1 MSLYNFNILSHKT
14 YEILIYEFLQ
24 QKKQEEIF
32 VMNIIIAGDG
42 KVGSMLTRQLS
53 AEGYD
58 ITLIDANPKVLE
70 STEEMYDIMAVQG
83 NCATMEVLEQAGVK
97 DADLLIAATSADEI
111 NLLCCLTAHSMN
123 RKLHTIARIRNP
135 EYTDQIMK
143 MREVFPLSLT
153 INPEKQAALE
163 IERLL
168 KYPGFLKR
176 DTFAKG
182 RVEIVE
188 LRVDANSPLCD
199 HTLADLDSV
208 VGCKVLV
215 CAVLR
220 EGSAVAP
227 DGNYTLLAGDRI
239 FVTAPTDTLETLL
252 KNLNIITHKVR
263 RVLICGGGRLC
274 YYLAKQLERS
284 GISVRVIEQDYDRCV
299 HLANLLPGVTVIH
312 GDASDE
318 RLLESEGMDDC
329 DALVT
334 MTGLDELNMVISL
347 QGTIRKVPQV
357 ITKLGRVDNS
367 HILDRLPIGS
377 TISPKQLCCN
387 TIVRYV
393 RALRNQT
400 GAAQTVHT
408 IADGHAEALEFR
420 VDENTKHTGEPLK
433 KLHIKK
439 NVLVVCIT
447 HGGNQEIPG
456 GDSSFEKGDTVIIV
470 TSGDV
475 VIYQLNDIFEA

>member
-1 MSLYNFNILSHKT
+1 MK
-14 YEILIYEFLQ
+14 
-24 QKKQEEIF
+24 
-32 VMNIIIAGDG
+32 IIIAGDG

-97 DADLLIAATSADEI
+97 DASLLIAATSADEI
-111 NLLCCLTAHSMN
+111 NLLCCLTAHGMN
-123 RKLHTIARIRNP
+123 KNLHTIARIRNP
-135 EYTDQIMK
+135 EYTDQIIR
-143 MREVFPLSLT
+143 MREIFPLSLT
-153 INPEKQAALE
+153 VNPEKQAAVE

-188 LRVDANSPLCD
+188 LRVDADSPLCN
-199 HTLADLDSV
+199 HTLTDLDSI
-208 VGCKVLV
+208 VGCKVLI

-220 EGSAVAP
+220 DGSAVAP

-239 FVTAPTDTLETLL
+239 FVTAPSDTLAILL
-252 KNLNIITHKVR
+252 KNLNIITHKVK
-263 RVLICGGGRLC
+263 RVLLCGGGRLS
-274 YYLAKQLERS
+274 YYLAKQLEKS
-284 GISVRVIEQDYDRCV
+284 GIAVQLIEQNYDRCLQ
-299 HLANLLPGVTVIH
+299 LANLLPGVTIIH

-318 RLLESEGMDDC
+318 RLLESEGLDQC

-334 MTGLDELNMVISL
+334 LTGLDELNMVISL
-347 QGTIRKVPQV
+347 LGTIQRVPQV

-367 HILDRLPIGS
+367 HVIDRLPIGS
-377 TISPKQLCCN
+377 TVSPKQLCCN
-387 TIVRYV
+387 SIVRYV

-400 GAAQTVHT
+400 GAALTVHT

-420 VDENTKHTGEPLK
+420 VEDDTRHIGEPLK
-433 KLHIKK
+433 KLHLKK

-447 HGGNQEIPG
+447 HRGKQEIPG
-456 GDSSFEKGDTVIIV
+456 GDSHFERGDTVIIV

>member
-1 MSLYNFNILSHKT
+1 MSLYNFNILSHKI
-14 YEILIYEFLQ
+14 YEILIYAFLQ

-239 FVTAPTDTLETLL
+239 FVTAPTDTLEALL
-252 KNLNIITHKVR
+252 KNLNIITHKVK

-420 VDENTKHTGEPLK
+420 VDENTKHTKEPLK

>member
-1 MSLYNFNILSHKT
+1 MFS
-14 YEILIYEFLQ
+14 
-24 QKKQEEIF
+24 
-32 VMNIIIAGDG
+32 VMKIIIAGDG

-83 NCATMEVLEQAGVK
+83 NCATMEVLEQAGVR
-97 DADLLIAATSADEI
+97 DSDLLIAATSADEI

-123 RKLHTIARIRNP
+123 KKLHTIARIRNP

-143 MREVFPLSLT
+143 MRDTFPLSMT
-153 INPEKQAALE
+153 INPEKQAAIE

-188 LRVDANSPLCD
+188 LRVDAGSPLCD
-199 HTLADLDSV
+199 HSLADLDSV

-220 EGSAVAP
+220 DGSAVAP

-239 FVTAPTDTLETLL
+239 FVTAPTDTLQTLL
-252 KNLNIITHKVR
+252 KNLNIITHKVK
-263 RVLICGGGRLC
+263 RVMLCGGGRLS
-274 YYLAKQLERS
+274 YYLAKQLEKS
-284 GISVRVIEQDYDRCV
+284 GISVRLIEQDYDRCV

-318 RLLESEGMDDC
+318 RLLESEGMEDC

-347 QGTIRKVPQV
+347 QGTIRHVPQV

-420 VDENTKHTGEPLK
+420 VDEGTKHIGEPLK
-433 KLHIKK
+433 QLHLKK
-439 NVLVVCIT
+439 NVLLVCIT
-447 HGGNQEIPG
+447 HKGNQEIPG
-456 GDSSFEKGDTVIIV
+456 GESFYEKGDTVIIV

>member
-1 MSLYNFNILSHKT
+1 
-14 YEILIYEFLQ
+14 
-24 QKKQEEIF
+24 
-32 VMNIIIAGDG
+32 MNIIIAGDG
-42 KVGSMLTRQLS
+42 KVGSMLTKQLS

-111 NLLCCLTAHSMN
+111 NLLCCLTAHGMN
-123 RKLHTIARIRNP
+123 QNLHTIARIRNP
-135 EYTDQIMK
+135 EYTDQIIK
-143 MREVFPLSLT
+143 MREIFPLSLT
-153 INPEKQAALE
+153 INPEKQAAVE

-188 LRVDANSPLCD
+188 LRVDADSPLCD

-220 EGSAVAP
+220 DGSAVAP

-239 FVTAPTDTLETLL
+239 FVTAPADALVILL
-252 KNLNIITHKVR
+252 KNLHIITHKVR

-284 GISVRVIEQDYDRCV
+284 GISVRVIEQDYERCV
-299 HLANLLPGVTVIH
+299 HLANMLPGVTVIH

-400 GAAQTVHT
+400 GAAQTVHA
-408 IADGHAEALEFR
+408 IADGHAEALEFL
-420 VDENTKHTGEPLK
+420 VDENTKHIGEPLK
-433 KLHIKK
+433 KLHLKK

-447 HGGNQEIPG
+447 HKGNQEIPG
-456 GDSSFEKGDTVIIV
+456 GDSFYEKGDTVIIV

-475 VIYQLNDIFEA
+475 VLYQLNDIFEA

>member
-1 MSLYNFNILSHKT
+1 MK
-14 YEILIYEFLQ
+14 
-24 QKKQEEIF
+24 
-32 VMNIIIAGDG
+32 IIIAGDG

-83 NCATMEVLEQAGVK
+83 NCATMEVLEQAGVR

-123 RKLHTIARIRNP
+123 TKLHTIARIRNP

-188 LRVDANSPLCD
+188 LRVDADSPLCD
-199 HTLADLDSV
+199 HTLADMDSV

-220 EGSAVAP
+220 DGSAVAP

-252 KNLNIITHKVR
+252 KNLNIITHKVK
-263 RVLICGGGRLC
+263 RVMLCGGGRLS
-274 YYLAKQLERS
+274 YYLAKQLEKS
-284 GISVRVIEQDYDRCV
+284 GIAVRLIEQDYDRCV
-299 HLANLLPGVTVIH
+299 QLANMLPGVTVIH

-347 QGTIRKVPQV
+347 QGTIRHVPQV

-400 GAAQTVHT
+400 GAALTVHT
-408 IADGHAEALEFR
+408 IADGQAEALEFR
-420 VDENTKHTGEPLK
+420 VEEDTKHIGEPLK
-433 KLHIKK
+433 KLQLKR
-439 NVLVVCIT
+439 NVLIVCIT
-447 HGGNQEIPG
+447 HRGQQEIPG
-456 GDSSFEKGDTVIIV
+456 GDSYYEKGDTVIVV
-470 TSGDV
+470 TSMDA